1 MAKRTFPLKGAS
13 LLIAGAL
20 VLSACSLLPGDNEA
34 PKPKPKPSV
43 STSLP
48 NTDWKAASAAKVAQ
62 GGDLRLAVPAL
73 PTNFNPQHADG
84 AMSEVQTI
92 LDPTSG
98 GAVRVTKDGGWTVD
112 PDYASSVKVTSK
124 NPLTIQVK
132 LNPKAVWQG
141 GAPITSKDMV
151 AFWKAQNGE
160 TNDFEVSSTEGYEDI
175 SDVQTDGRYAYDVV
189 FSEPTAEWPNYIYP
203 HLPANVSKS
212 AKSFNSGFVKKAPS
226 SNGPFLVAS
235 IDVKTGTVTEQPNPR
250 WWGAKPKLSSIVWRV
265 AAPDLQ
271 AKAYSEDGLDAISV
285 DATTY
290 EFARKHGTIQQAAG
304 VEWSQ
309 LTLNGARGPLKDAD
323 VRRAVARAVDRTK
336 IADTVSGHFGLD
348 GVAPGS
354 LVYVPGQRGY
364 ADSSSAIAFDRKVAK
379 RLLAKAGYKAGADGV
394 MVRKGKKLT
403 LRIPVPI
410 DTPANLERAQAIKS
424 DLANVGIVVKFKNV
438 PAADFF
444 AKHVVA
450 LDFDI
455 VTFVWRGSA
464 FPIAEARSRF
474 NPIDSSQNFTGVA
487 DGDIDDAFDKS
498 AGTLVDALRFT
509 RIARLDRR
517 IFAEPAMVP
526 LAVTPIV
533 MALRKDLRNYGAAQ
547 FEQPD
552 WTIVGFASA
561 S

>member
-20 VLSACSLLPGDNEA
+20 TLSACSLFSDEDDA
-34 PKPKPKPSV
+34 PKPVV
-43 STSLP
+43 SKSLP

-84 AMSEVQTI
+84 AMSDAQAI
-92 LDPTSG
+92 LGPTSG
-98 GAVRVTKDGGWTVD
+98 GAVRVTKDGDWTVD
-112 PDYASSVKVTSK
+112 TDYASSVKVTSES
-124 NPLTIQVK
+124 PLTIQVK

-160 TNDFEVSSTEGYEDI
+160 DNDFEVSSTEGYEDI
-175 SDVQTDGRYAYDVV
+175 SDVQTAGRYEYDVV

-226 SNGPFLVAS
+226 SNGPFLVES
-235 IDVKTGTVTEQPNPR
+235 IDAKTGTVTEKPNPR
-250 WWGAKPKLSSIVWRV
+250 WWGTKPKLSSIVWRI

-271 AKAYSEDGLDAISV
+271 AEAFSEDGLDAISV

-290 EFARKHGTIQQAAG
+290 SVARKHGTIQQAAG
-304 VEWSQ
+304 IEWSQ

-323 VRRAVARAVDRTK
+323 VRSAVSRAVDRTK
-336 IADTVSGHFGLD
+336 IADTVAGHFGLD

-379 RLLAKAGYKAGADGV
+379 QLLAKAGYKAGADGV

-403 LRIPVPI
+403 LRMPVPI
-410 DTPANLERAQAIKS
+410 DTPANLERAQAIKA
-424 DLANVGIVVKFKNV
+424 DLEKVGIQVKLKNV
-438 PAADFF
+438 PADDFF

-455 VTFVWRGSA
+455 VTFAWRGSA
-464 FPIAEARSRF
+464 FPIAEAQSRF

-487 DGDIDDAFDKS
+487 DGDIDDAFDK
-498 AGTLVDALRFT
+498 AAATLDGALRFT

-533 MALRKDLRNYGAAQ
+533 MALREDLRNYGAAQ

-552 WTIVGFASA
+552 WTIVGFVSA